1 MNYRKHLTSYVK
13 QLATTLYES
22 GVTRVVISPG
32 SRSTPLAYAFAA
44 MDDIDVHLQVDER
57 SAAFF
62 ALGLAKAH
70 HTPVALLCTS
80 GTAASNYLPAITEAY
95 YARVPLIAITA
106 DRPHELREVGAPQAI
121 HQPNMFGHFVK
132 ASIDYPLADGEE
144 KTERFVQ
151 YQTTR
156 LLHTAMTAPLG
167 PVHLNVPFREPLL
180 IDLENYEQIAMER
193 SSVRHVQPTPQLPQE
208 EMEHLQRVVES
219 AKRGLLVVGD
229 IGEPFAQDDFWTFA
243 RTLGWP
249 VLADPLSHLRA
260 NVTEENSPYVIDM
273 YDVLLKSEDFRE
285 KVRPDVVIR
294 FGAQPVSKPLL
305 QFLEASRPETIT
317 FDEAAFY
324 RDPIHITT
332 YHVQASPEAVFHAGW
347 SNAQLEYLNVWQ
359 QANQVAHDALTQYVP
374 EAADEGQFVQSLLE
388 MLPTGS
394 DLISSSSMPIRDID
408 TFWKKTSKDIRVYAN
423 RGTNGID
430 GVTSTAL
437 GIQKAR
443 QRPAT
448 LLIGDLA
455 FLHDTNGFLISRYES
470 LDLTI
475 VVFNNDGGGIF
486 SYLPQSSIEVHYERL
501 FGTPTGLTFE
511 HLAKLYESEYTV
523 VETVEAF
530 QQAFQKEKTT
540 PLRVIE
546 VKTSRPESVKS
557 HRTLWAAMEKW
568 RK

>member
-1 MNYRKHLTSYVK
+1 MNYRKQLTSYVK

-32 SRSTPLAYAFAA
+32 SRSTPLAYAFAM
-44 MDDIDVHLQVDER
+44 MDEIDVHLQVDER

-95 YARVPLIAITA
+95 YARVPLVAITA

-121 HQPNMFGHFVK
+121 NQQNMFGHFVK
-132 ASIDYPLADGEE
+132 ASVDYPLADGDER
-144 KTERFVQ
+144 TERFIQ

-167 PVHLNVPFREPLL
+167 PVHLNIPFREPLL
-180 IDLENYEQIAMER
+180 IDLEDKTPVL
-193 SSVRHVQPTPQLPQE
+193 SSKVQHVQSTAQLAIE
-208 EMEHLQRVVES
+208 DALQLKCVVES
-219 AKRGLLVVGD
+219 ARRGIVVVGD
-229 IGEPFAQDDFWTFA
+229 IGEPFDKQAFGTFA

-249 VLADPLSHLRA
+249 VLADPLSNLRA
-260 NVTEENSPYVIDM
+260 NVTEENSPYIIDM
-273 YDVLLKSEDFRE
+273 YDALLKSEDFRE

-305 QFLEASRPETIT
+305 QFLADARPETIT

-332 YHVQASPEAVFHAGW
+332 YHVQAPPEVVFHERW
-347 SNAQLEYLNVWQ
+347 SNPQEDYLETWQ
-359 QANQVAHDALTQYVP
+359 RANAVAHEALTRYVP
-374 EAADEGQFVQSLLE
+374 SAADEGQFVQSLLE

-408 TFWKKTSKDIRVYAN
+408 TFWKKTSKDIRLYAN

-455 FLHDTNGFLISRYES
+455 FLHDTNGLLISRYEL

-486 SYLPQSSIEVHYERL
+486 SYLPQSSIEAHYERL

-511 HLAKLYESEYTV
+511 HLAALYESEYTMV
-523 VETVEAF
+523 KTVEAF
-530 QQAFQKEKTT
+530 QRAYQKEKKT
-540 PLRVIE
+540 PIRIIE
-546 VKTSRPESVKS
+546 VQTSRPESVTS
-557 HRTLWAAMEKW
+557 HRALWTTIEEGIN
-568 RK
+568 R

>member
-1 MNYRKHLTSYVK
+1 MNYRKQLTSYVK

-32 SRSTPLAYAFAA
+32 SRSTPLAYAFAM

-80 GTAASNYLPAITEAY
+80 GTAASNYLPAITEAH

-132 ASIDYPLADGEE
+132 ASVDYPLADGEE

-156 LLHTAMTAPLG
+156 LLHTAMTAPIG

-180 IDLENYEQIAMER
+180 IDLEDQVPMTR
-193 SSVRHVQPTPQLPQE
+193 SAVQHVRPIVQLPQE
-208 EMEHLQRVVES
+208 EAKELKRVVEL
-219 AKRGLLVVGD
+219 AKKGIVVVGD
-229 IGEPFAQDDFWTFA
+229 IGEPFDQEKFWTFA

-249 VLADPLSHLRA
+249 VLADPLSNLRA
-260 NVTEENSPYVIDM
+260 NVTEENSPYLIDM
-273 YDVLLKSEDFRE
+273 YDALLKSEAFCE
-285 KVRPDVVIR
+285 KVSPDVVIR

-305 QFLEASRPETIT
+305 QFLASARPETIT

-332 YHVQASPEAVFHAGW
+332 YHVQSPPEAVFCEGW
-347 SNAQLEYLNVWQ
+347 SNHQEGYLEMWQ
-359 QANQVAHDALTQYVP
+359 RANEVAHEALAEYKPTQF
-374 EAADEGQFVQSLLE
+374 DEGQYVQTLLE
-388 MLPTGS
+388 LLPNGS

-408 TFWKKTSKDIRVYAN
+408 TFWKKTSKDIRLYAN

-455 FLHDTNGFLISRYES
+455 FLHDTNGLLISRYES

-486 SYLPQSSIEVHYERL
+486 SYLPQSSIEAHYERL
-501 FGTPTGLTFE
+501 FGTPTGMTFE
-511 HLAKLYESEYTV
+511 HLAKLYESDYAAV
-523 VETVEAF
+523 STVEEF
-530 QQAFQKEKTT
+530 QRVYQEEKTT
-540 PLRVIE
+540 PLRIIE
-546 VKTSRPESVKS
+546 VKTSRPESVKA
-557 HRTLWAAMEKW
+557 HRALWAAIEEGIHS
-568 RK
+568 